1 MKKLL
6 LFACLSSLNFMGG
19 GIFAQQEN
27 TLPET
32 GNVGIGTLNPSAK
45 LDVNGHV
52 RIDSTLMIKDSI
64 LVQKDARIE
73 QDLKIEGQIYS
84 PNLVGAIPQEEKKI
98 VVKDQFGQLKVYN
111 VNDLTQDLYLKTCET
126 DANDNVINP
135 TWNNGINK
143 IYTDCPQIKVGIGT
157 SNPQVKLDVR
167 GKTYTNKLAIGA
179 DPNNMIGLFHMR
191 FSANAN
197 NTSTIFLIENNQRQL
212 FQISNDGIARSRE
225 MILNLTNPWPDFVFE
240 KDYSLMPLQ
249 ELGTYI
255 ERNGHLPNVPSAMD
269 VEKEGIAIGEM
280 QGVLLQKIEELTLY
294 LLEQEKRINELE
306 SMLADQN
313 CFQLEK

>member
-6 LFACLSSLNFMGG
+6 LFACLSGLNFINGD
-19 GIFAQQEN
+19 ILAQQEN

-32 GNVGIGTLNPSAK
+32 GNVGIGTLTPSAK

-73 QDLKIEGQIYS
+73 QDLKIEGQVYV
-84 PNLVGAIPQEEKKI
+84 PNLVEATAEDEKTI
-98 VVKDQFGQLKVYN
+98 IVKDQNGQLKLYN
-111 VNDLTQDLYLKTCET
+111 VDDLTTDLYFKPCET
-126 DANDNVINP
+126 DENDNVINP
-135 TWNNGINK
+135 TWKNGINK
-143 IYTDCPQIKVGIGT
+143 IFIDCPNVDVGIGT
-157 SNPQVKLDVR
+157 SAPETKLDVR
-167 GKTYTNKLAIGA
+167 GTTFTNKLAIGTSPA
-179 DPNNMIGLFHMR
+179 TMTGLFHMK
-191 FSANAN
+191 FGASAS

-306 SMLADQN
+306 Q
-313 CFQLEK
+313 QLKNK